1 MSSGCRKH
9 SGCPPFCFDGSRGER
24 GLPRVSH
31 GFRALIQLPH
41 RAGQTTQERP
51 PVAPKQT
58 GRNVDEAGR
67 SRSHWKTG
75 RAGWESEHVRHSAM
89 GRPRYSHAGAHH
101 GTIVIMIALR
111 SSRRV
116 RRRVNSTGL
125 IPARLPLSP
134 LSTSRTRRL
143 AQQQQQQ
150 QQRQQ
155 CCGCLEPSAF
165 H

>member
-9 SGCPPFCFDGSRGER
+9 RGCLPFCFDGSRGER

-51 PVAPKQT
+51 LVAPKQT

-67 SRSHWKTG
+67 SRSHWKPGARRDGKANTFVIARWG
-75 RAGWESEHVRHSAM
+75 APAARMRART
-89 GRPRYSHAGAHH
+89 H

-111 SSRRV
+111 SSFAEC
-116 RRRVNSTGL
+116 TGL
-125 IPARLPLSP
+125 TQRGLFLLDSPLFPLSA
-134 LSTSRTRRL
+134 SRPCRL

-150 QQRQQ
+150 QR
-155 CCGCLEPSAF
+155 CGCLEPSAS